1 MTEYLSYDTYRKLD
15 YDKYEQNTLIWF
27 LIEHVHFG
35 NLCWFIEFYYNTY
48 KIDEFKELSKTVR
61 FVKNIRNKPA
71 HNTPILNN
79 IVLKNQIIGN
89 NKSVLITQYA
99 KSLGIRKQTL
109 DKRLSNYNIHDIL
122 AMLYVYDK
130 IVVNKNMRAR
140 KIDELN
146 VFMEYARKNKHIYT
160 VNALSQYIIFLVK
173 HLIITN
179 LYSIIVI
186 KEINYM
192 FVGPVS

>member
-1 MTEYLSYDTYRKLD
+1 
-15 YDKYEQNTLIWF
+15 
-27 LIEHVHFG
+27 
-35 NLCWFIEFYYNTY
+35 WFIEFYYNTY

-61 FVKNIRNKPA
+61 FVKNIRNKAA

-79 IVLKNQIIGN
+79 IVLKNQINGN

-140 KIDELN
+140 RIDELN
-146 VFMEYARKNKHIYT
+146 AFMEYARKNKHIYDERFKS
-160 VNALSQYIIFLVK
+160 VYNFFSEALA
-173 HLIITN
+173 
-179 LYSIIVI
+179 
-186 KEINYM
+186 NY
-192 FVGPVS
+192 